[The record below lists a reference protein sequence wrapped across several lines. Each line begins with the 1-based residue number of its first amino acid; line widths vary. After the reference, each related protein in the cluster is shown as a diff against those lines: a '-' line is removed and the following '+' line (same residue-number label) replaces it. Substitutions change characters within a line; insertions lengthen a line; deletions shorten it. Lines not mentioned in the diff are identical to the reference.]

1 MWKKEFESAM
11 SRSKEKY
18 KFYLGTYDYH
28 DCAKGKLATEVPKS
42 RIGWGKRAVEMRANK
57 THFDCFENDALGLND
72 VLKEYRVIEAFEKI
86 KGDILVAG
94 CGFLALAYDRVMP
107 FTAEEATGTFNW
119 RDQNLKDGVAVFE
132 RDSKNTDR
140 NYRPDSY
147 ITYDEG
153 RTVIVEKSKEKNLAN
168 HTGRPLIGLLTYGST
183 TKRPFGRS
191 VLSKPVRDA
200 IIDASRTTRQAMI
213 AAYYYNVKVD
223 VILGAD
229 TETAIDKIE
238 AQTGDVLKIGTN
250 ENGNTPQIGQFAQ
263 HAMAPFKDTILIAA
277 HNFCSDTKLN
287 LANLGIDTDAPQST
301 EALEIVGDDL
311 KDDILAWQEELGLQL
326 RYFAVTLWMYKNN
339 IKELDDNLQTKID
352 GTLPIWK
359 PVYQADV
366 SKFGDG
372 LTKIAQNVPDI
383 VKARSIW
390 RNLGLSSKEIDMV
403 IESTESITE

>member
-72 VLKEYRVIEAFEKI
+72 VLKEYRVIEAFEKN